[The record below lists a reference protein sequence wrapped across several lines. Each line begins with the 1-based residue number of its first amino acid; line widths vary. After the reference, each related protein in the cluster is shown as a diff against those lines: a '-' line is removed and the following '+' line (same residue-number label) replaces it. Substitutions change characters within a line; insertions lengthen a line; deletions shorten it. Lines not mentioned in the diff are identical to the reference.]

1 MSEKLLL
8 AIIGLVNTCIVA
20 WLALHQSK
28 LAQNIQKIET
38 ATNSM
43 KDALVKSTA
52 EASHLE
58 GMAAERA
65 RAKAETASNTAAI
78 AEDKKNP

>member
-1 MSEKLLL
+1 MSDQIWVGL
-8 AIIGLVNTCIVA
+8 IGLANTGLVGWIA
-20 WLALHQSK
+20 WHQGK
-28 LAQNIQKIET
+28 MQQNIQKIET

-43 KDALVKSTA
+43 KDALVRSTA

-65 RAKAETASNTAAI
+65 RAKAELASNAAAI
-78 AEDKKNP
+78 SENKDKP

>member
-1 MSEKLLL
+1 MSEKVLL
-8 AIIGLVNTCIVA
+8 ALIGLVNTCIIA
-20 WLALHQSK
+20 WIALHQTK

-43 KDALVKSTA
+43 KDALVQSTR

-58 GMAAERA
+58 GVAAERA
-65 RAKAETASNTAAI
+65 RAQAERASNAAAI
-78 AEDKKNP
+78 EKDKKNP